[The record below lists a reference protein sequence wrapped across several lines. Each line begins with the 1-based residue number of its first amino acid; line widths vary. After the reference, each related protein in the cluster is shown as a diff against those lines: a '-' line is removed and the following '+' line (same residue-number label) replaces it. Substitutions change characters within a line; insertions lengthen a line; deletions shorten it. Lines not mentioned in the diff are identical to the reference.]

1 MPKLLEERLK
11 NELKAL
17 HTENLFREP
26 LALNKNLLNLA
37 TNDYFLLRHNK
48 QVLAIAD
55 TVAHKYG
62 TGSGASPL
70 LSGFLPCHQILINKL
85 LGWKNKNFGMLFNSG
100 FMANQALV
108 KNLPGRHD
116 LILVDKYIH
125 HSIAQA
131 LNRGSTKF
139 KRYNHLDLCHLEEL
153 LSDNT
158 SNYDTIF
165 VITESIF
172 SMDGDYPDL
181 KRLVELKKKYHF
193 VLILD
198 EAHGT
203 GILGNSGAGL
213 AEETGTSNEVDI
225 IIGTFGKSLAGMG
238 AYVLTNL
245 LPIIEY
251 LTNKAGEYIYSTFL
265 SPHQTGVALASI
277 DVVRNA
283 HEKRESLKLL
293 SRWLRSRL
301 VEYIDV
307 QTNYNTPIIP
317 LIVGSNDSTL
327 KLQALF
333 LNKDIIVGAV
343 RPPTVPRGS
352 SRIRLSLNSELSKE
366 KLEPLISIVKEWSK
380 K

>member
-1 MPKLLEERLK
+1 LPKSFEERLK
-11 NELKAL
+11 DEIKDL
-17 HTENLFREP
+17 HKENLFREP
-26 LALNKNLLNLA
+26 LALNKNFLNLA

-48 QVLAIAD
+48 QVLEFAD
-55 TVAHKYG
+55 TVARKYG

-70 LSGFLPCHQILINKL
+70 LSGYLPCHKMLINKL
-85 LGWKNKNFGMLFNSG
+85 LGWKQKKFGMLFNSG

-108 KNLPGRHD
+108 KNLPGRND

-131 LNRGSTKF
+131 LNRGSTRF

-203 GILGNSGAGL
+203 GILGSSGAGL

>member
-1 MPKLLEERLK
+1 MPKLFEERLK
-11 NELKAL
+11 NELKGL

-26 LALNKNLLNLA
+26 LALNKSFLNLA
-37 TNDYFLLRHNK
+37 SNDYFLLRHNK
-48 QVLAIAD
+48 QVLEVAD
-55 TVAHKYG
+55 TVARKYG

-85 LGWKNKNFGMLFNSG
+85 LDWKCKNFGMLFNSG
-100 FMANQALV
+100 YMANQALV
-108 KNLPGRHD
+108 KSLPGKND
-116 LILVDKYIH
+116 LILVDKFIH

-131 LNRGSTKF
+131 LNRGSTRF
-139 KRYNHLDLCHLEEL
+139 KRYNHLDMCHLEEL

-181 KRLVELKKKYHF
+181 KRLVELKKKYPF

-213 AEETGTSNEVDI
+213 AEETGTFNEVDI

-265 SPHQTGVALASI
+265 SPHQIGVALASI
-277 DVVRNA
+277 DIIKNA
-283 HEKRESLKLL
+283 HKKRESLKLL

-307 QTNYNTPIIP
+307 QTNHNAPIIP

-327 KLQALF
+327 RLQTLF
-333 LNKDIIVGAV
+333 LKKGIIVGAV

-366 KLEPLISIVKEWSK
+366 ELEPLLSIVKEWSK

>member
-1 MPKLLEERLK
+1 LSKLFEERLK
-11 NELKAL
+11 NELKGL
-17 HTENLFREP
+17 HAENLFREP
-26 LALNKNLLNLA
+26 LPLSKKSLNLA
-37 TNDYFLLRHNK
+37 TNDYFLLRHSK
-48 QVLAIAD
+48 QVLEIAD
-55 TVAHKYG
+55 TVAREYG

-70 LSGFLPCHQILINKL
+70 LSGYLPCHQMLINKL
-85 LGWKNKNFGMLFNSG
+85 LDWKQKKFGMLFNSG

-108 KNLPGRHD
+108 KNLPGKHD
-116 LILVDKYIH
+116 LILVDKLIH
-125 HSIAQA
+125 HSIGQA

-153 LSDNT
+153 LSKNT
-158 SNYDTIF
+158 NNYNTIF
-165 VITESIF
+165 VITESVF

-181 KRLVELKKKYHF
+181 KKLVALKRNYNF
-193 VLILD
+193 ILILD

-213 AEETGTSNEVDI
+213 AEETGTSNEIDI

-238 AYVLTNL
+238 AYVLTNW

-293 SRWLRSRL
+293 SSWLRNRL
-301 VEYIDV
+301 IEYIDI
-307 QTNYNTPIIP
+307 QKNYNTPIIP
-317 LIVGSNDSTL
+317 LIVGNNNSAL
-327 KLQALF
+327 KLQRLF
-333 LNKDIIVGAV
+333 IDNDIIVGAV
-343 RPPTVPRGS
+343 RPPTVPLGS

-366 KLEPLISIVKEWSK
+366 KLETLISIVKKWSK